1 MDRRELARALSSAE
15 KFTAPPRPREPWLVL
30 GVTGSPGVGKSCL
43 VDQIVSN
50 WLERGEKLSLI
61 HI

>member
-15 KFTAPPRPREPWLVL
+15 KITAPPRPREPWLVL

-50 WLERGEKLSLI
+50 FVL
-61 HI
+61 